1 VTVEFRA
8 ANWRDACYPPAA
20 ERSRDGPSGHI
31 EEASMRAVW
40 QRWSVLAAVLAVCA
54 CALNVRSQEED
65 GMVNELTQY
74 YGFKPLELVKL
85 SDRSANL
92 VAGDLNNDGLT
103 DLAIADNAHSR
114 IDLLLQRAAKPANAP
129 TAKPDV
135 NQFAAHWRFEHR
147 KLSVDHEIAAMAVG
161 DFNHD
166 GRADIAYFG
175 GTDKLVIRYQP
186 KSGEWTEKTTIRL
199 PDVPAFAWVVLAG
212 DLNHDD
218 RDDIAVL
225 GLHQTYLL
233 YQQPDGKLAA
243 PESLFNTSQRL
254 TLGQIAD
261 LDGDGRKDLC
271 YLSNDEGEQ
280 SLAARLQGQDG
291 KLGPELRF
299 EMTKP
304 RSVSIAQMDRSP
316 QVEVLTVDSVTG
328 RVKVLQLERPAPK
341 PGELSSR
348 LIQYGLGQQGAGQ
361 NRDVALADLN
371 GDGLT
376 DVVVA
381 DAEAARMIVFR
392 QRKGI
397 GLEQGEAFAGLVGA
411 DQIRAADLDGNGTAD
426 VVVLSTKEKTIGV
439 SQMTDG
445 RLTFPQ
451 ALPLGGKEPIA
462 LELADLD
469 QDQRAEILYLTK
481 ARAARETTYTLEAL
495 RRAANGQW
503 EPHLFDGKP
512 SLTLELK
519 ATPNRIQ
526 RLDLNADGRPEFML
540 FSAGDKPPAL
550 YTLDEKGVPKE
561 WKTEGGIQL
570 ANVQPGSVFFG
581 QLQAPALLVAQ
592 DKFVRN
598 MRFDEAARGWQV
610 ADQFNVS
617 EATAKTVGAATLN
630 LDGQP
635 GNEIVLI
642 DVGVQKLKVLR
653 LEEGQYRPWQEV
665 ELGRFPFKSAHVA
678 DLNGDGQD
686 DLLLFGQGKFAV
698 LYSGRAVPTMKE
710 LASYETKSEKTF
722 FADVVGGDLNGDT
735 EPDLAAIDTRSH
747 TLEVLKFQPATAD
760 HAASLRA
767 ALAFQIFEEKSFQ
780 REDEGGDFEPRE
792 SLIVDV
798 TNDGRPDLVL
808 LVHDRIL
815 IYPQDDGRSDET
827 ATTPAAAR

>member
-1 VTVEFRA
+1 
-8 ANWRDACYPPAA
+8 
-20 ERSRDGPSGHI
+20 
-31 EEASMRAVW
+31 MRAVCQW
-40 QRWSVLAAVLAVCA
+40 WGVRAAFVVVAVCGFTLPA
-54 CALNVRSQEED
+54 QEED
-65 GMVNELTQY
+65 MVNELSQF

-92 VAGDLNNDGLT
+92 VAGDLNKDGLT
-103 DLAIADNAHSR
+103 DLAVADNAHSR

-129 TAKPDV
+129 AAKPDV

-147 KLSVDHEIAAMAVG
+147 KLSVDHEIAALALG

-166 GRADIAYFG
+166 GRTDIAYFG
-175 GTDKLVIRYQP
+175 GTDKLVLRYQP
-186 KSGEWTEKTTIRL
+186 KAGEWIEKTTIRL

-212 DLNHDD
+212 DLNSDG

-225 GLHQTYLL
+225 GLNQTYLL
-233 YQQPDGKLAA
+233 YQQKDGKLAA

-280 SLAARLQGQDG
+280 SLAARLQGPDG

-304 RSVSIAQMDRSP
+304 RSVSIAQMDSTP
-316 QVEVLTVDSVTG
+316 QIEVLTVDSATG
-328 RVKVLQLERPAPK
+328 RIKVLQMERPAPK

-348 LIQYGLGQQGAGQ
+348 LIQYGLGQQGAGKD
-361 NRDVALADLN
+361 RDVAMADLD

-376 DVVVA
+376 DVVVS
-381 DAEAARMIVFR
+381 DAEAARMIVFK

-397 GLEQGEAFAGLVGA
+397 GLEQGEAFSGLVGA
-411 DQIRAADLDGNGTAD
+411 DQVRAADLDGNGAAE

-439 SQMTDG
+439 SRMVDG

-451 ALPLGGKEPIA
+451 ALPMGGKEPIA

-469 QDQRAEILYLTK
+469 NDKQPEVIYLTK
-481 ARAARETTYTLEAL
+481 ARASRETTYTFEAL
-495 RRAANGQW
+495 RRGANGNW
-503 EPHLFDGKP
+503 EPHQFDGKP
-512 SLTLELK
+512 SVTLELK
-519 ATPNRIQ
+519 ASPNRIQ
-526 RLDLNADGRPEFML
+526 RLDINGDGKPEFMIFGGSDKAPSL
-540 FSAGDKPPAL
+540 FS
-550 YTLDEKGVPKE
+550 LDAKGVPIE
-561 WKTEGGIQL
+561 VKTEGGIQL
-570 ANVQPGSVFFG
+570 GNVQAGAVFFG
-581 QLQAPALLVAQ
+581 QLQTSALLVAQ

-598 MRFDEAARGWQV
+598 MRFDEAMRGWQV
-610 ADQFNVS
+610 AEQFNAA
-617 EATAKTVGAATLN
+617 EATAKTVGAVTIN
-630 LDGQP
+630 LDGKP

-653 LEEGQYRPWQEV
+653 LEEGLYRPWQEV

-698 LYSGRAVPTMKE
+698 LYSGRADPTMRE
-710 LASYETKSEKTF
+710 LASYETKREKSF
-722 FADVVGGDLNGDT
+722 FADVVGGDLNGDGQ
-735 EPDLAAIDTRSH
+735 PDLAAIDTRSH
-747 TLEVLKFQPATAD
+747 ILDILNFTPTTAD
-760 HAASLRA
+760 RAAALRS
-767 ALAFQIFEEKSFQ
+767 ALAFQVFEEKSFS

-792 SLIVDV
+792 SLIIDV

-815 IYPQDDGRSDET
+815 IYPQDDARSEE
-827 ATTPAAAR
+827 TTPRAAAR

>member
-1 VTVEFRA
+1 
-8 ANWRDACYPPAA
+8 
-20 ERSRDGPSGHI
+20 
-31 EEASMRAVW
+31 MRAVC
-40 QRWSVLAAVLAVCA
+40 QRCGVLAVVAAAAVCGFTLPA
-54 CALNVRSQEED
+54 QEEEL
-65 GMVNELTQY
+65 VNELSQF
-74 YGFKPLELVKL
+74 YGFKPIEMVKL

-92 VAGDLNNDGLT
+92 VAGDLNKDGLT

-129 TAKPDV
+129 TAKPEV
-135 NQFAAHWRFEHR
+135 NHFAAHWRFEHR
-147 KLSVDHEIAAMAVG
+147 KLSVDHEIAAMALG

-166 GRADIAYFG
+166 GRTDIAYFG
-175 GTDKLVIRYQP
+175 GTDKLVIRFQP
-186 KSGEWTEKTTIRL
+186 KAGEWTEKTTIRL

-212 DLNHDD
+212 DLNSDGH
-218 RDDIAVL
+218 DDIAVL
-225 GLHQTYLL
+225 GLTQTYLL
-233 YQQPDGKLAA
+233 YQQKDGKLAA

-304 RSVSIAQMDRSP
+304 RSVSIAQMDRTP
-316 QVEVLTVDSVTG
+316 QVEVLTIDATTG
-328 RVKVLQLERPAPK
+328 RVKVLQMERPAPK

-348 LIQYGLGQQGAGQ
+348 LIQYGLGQQGAGT
-361 NRDVALADLN
+361 NRDVAIADLD
-371 GDGLT
+371 GDGLK
-376 DVVVA
+376 DVVVS
-381 DAEAARMIVFR
+381 DSEAARMIVFK

-397 GLEQGEAFAGLVGA
+397 GLEQGEAFSGLVGA
-411 DQIRAADLDGNGTAD
+411 DQIRAADLDANGSAE

-439 SQMTDG
+439 SRMAEG

-451 ALPLGGKEPIA
+451 ALPMGGKEPIA

-469 QDQRAEILYLTK
+469 NDKHLDVIYLTK

-495 RRAANGQW
+495 HRAADGNW
-503 EPHLFDGKP
+503 EPHSFDGKP
-512 SLTLELK
+512 SVTLELK
-519 ATPNRIQ
+519 ASPNRIQ
-526 RLDLNADGRPEFML
+526 RLDVNGDGKPEFMIFGGSDKAPSL
-540 FSAGDKPPAL
+540 F
-550 YTLDEKGVPKE
+550 TLDEKGVPKE
-561 WKTEGGIQL
+561 MKTEGGIQL
-570 ANVQPGSVFFG
+570 GNVQPGAVFFG
-581 QLQAPALLVAQ
+581 QSPNPTLLVAQ

-598 MRFDEAARGWQV
+598 MRFDEATRGWQV
-610 ADQFNVS
+610 ADQFNVA
-617 EATAKTVGAATLN
+617 EATAKTVGAASIN
-630 LDGQP
+630 LDGKP

-653 LEEGQYRPWQEV
+653 LEEGVYRPWQEV
-665 ELGRFPFKSAHVA
+665 ELGRFPFKSAHVD

-698 LYSGRAVPTMKE
+698 LYSGRADPTMKE
-710 LASYETKSEKTF
+710 LASYETKTEKTF
-722 FADVVGGDLNGDT
+722 FADVVGGDLNGDAQ
-735 EPDLAAIDTRSH
+735 PDLAAIDTRSH
-747 TLEVLKFQPATAD
+747 NLEILNFTPSTAD
-760 HAASLRA
+760 QAASLRS
-767 ALAFQIFEEKSFQ
+767 ALAFQIFEEKSFS

-798 TNDGRPDLVL
+798 TNDGKPDLVL

-815 IYPQDDGRSDET
+815 IYPQDDGRMEE
-827 ATTPAAAR
+827 AATPAAAR